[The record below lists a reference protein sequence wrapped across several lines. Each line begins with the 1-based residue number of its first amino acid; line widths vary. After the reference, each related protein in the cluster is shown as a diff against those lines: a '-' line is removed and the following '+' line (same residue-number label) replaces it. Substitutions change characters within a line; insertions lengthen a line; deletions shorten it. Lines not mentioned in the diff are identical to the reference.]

1 MAPAPAAVVELVRCN
16 CSASKCS
23 GRCSCRIYNFFPCTK
38 LCKCEANDEK
48 CLNVIIFDHESD
60 GELNLHEEESD

>member
-23 GRCSCRIYNFFPCTK
+23 GRCSCRFHNLPCTE

-60 GELNLHEEESD
+60 EELNLHEEESD